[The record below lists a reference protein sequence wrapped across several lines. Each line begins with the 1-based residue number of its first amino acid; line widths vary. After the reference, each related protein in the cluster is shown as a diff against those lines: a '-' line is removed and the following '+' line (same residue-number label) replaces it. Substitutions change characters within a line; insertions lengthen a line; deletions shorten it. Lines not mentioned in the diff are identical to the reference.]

1 MPQIENAGRS
11 FLGNVRQKYFLDHF
25 GLFFQQIQTQPCLL
39 DVGHKQ
45 RPRLVA
51 LGRFLGHVR
60 RVETE
65 AEARAFLDEMR
76 KKYYDAR
83 HNCWC
88 YVLHEGGV
96 VRYGDDGEPQGTAG
110 QPMLNVFQR
119 EGVENVVCVVTRYFG
134 GVLLGAG
141 GLTRAY
147 AKSAKDALDAA
158 GKARMHLWSA
168 VTVDCPYPML
178 ERLKLLAAAH
188 GGTVEGTDFGAAVSV
203 RILLPQENAAGF
215 DAALT
220 ELSAGTMTA
229 RREGER
235 FLPGPRE

>member
-1 MPQIENAGRS
+1 MSAPQSYYVPVDAGEAEFTEKRS
-11 FLGNVRQKYFLDHF
+11 H
-25 GLFFQQIQTQPCLL
+25 
-39 DVGHKQ
+39 
-45 RPRLVA
+45 
-51 LGRFLGHVR
+51 FLGHVR

-88 YVLHEGGV
+88 YVLHEDSV
-96 VRYGDDGEPQGTAG
+96 VRY
-110 QPMLNVFQR
+110 
-119 EGVENVVCVVTRYFG
+119 GVENVVCVVTRYFG

-158 GKARMHLWSA
+158 GKARMRLWSA

>member
-1 MPQIENAGRS
+1 MEQFLVPAGEGAS
-11 FLGNVRQKYFLDHF
+11 EYMEK
-25 GLFFQQIQTQPCLL
+25 
-39 DVGHKQ
+39 KS
-45 RPRLVA
+45 
-51 LGRFLGHVR
+51 RFLGLIVP
-60 RVETE
+60 VTTE
-65 AEARAFLDEMR
+65 AEARARLEAV
-76 KKYYDAR
+76 KKREYDAR
-83 HNCWC
+83 HNCWA
-88 YVLHEGGV
+88 YILHSGQK
-96 VRYGDDGEPQGTAG
+96 RYSDDGEPQGTAG

-158 GKARMHLWSA
+158 GKARMRLWSA